1 MLNLRTLNWPV
12 DRDALLALDTSFT
25 TDRICRIAIT
35 EGSFA
40 LEEERVAPLLRKVF
54 DLGDDVESL
63 PDLDSVVVAEVEGRI
78 VGLLALKHE
87 TWNRRAVIWHLYV
100 DPSVRGQGIGRAL
113 IEEAIQTAQRWSA
126 RCLWLETQNINHG
139 AIQFYRRLGFQWCGL
154 DTTLYDPAGE
164 AAGEIALFFAR
175 PLS

>member
-1 MLNLRTLNWPV
+1 MLNLRTLNWPA
-12 DRDALLALDTSFT
+12 DRDGLLALDTSFT
-25 TDRICRIAIT
+25 TERVYRVTGADA
-35 EGSFA
+35 SFT
-40 LEEERVAPLLRKVF
+40 LEEETVDPPLRKVF
-54 DLGDDVESL
+54 DLVDEVESL

-87 TWNRRAVIWHLYV
+87 AWNRRAVIWHLYV
-100 DPSVRGQGIGRAL
+100 DPSTRGQGIGRAL

-126 RCLWLETQNINHG
+126 RCLWLETQNINIG

-164 AAGEIALFFAR
+164 AAGEIALFFAL
-175 PLS
+175 PV